1 MAAKVDWDAD
11 QYLRFEDERTRP
23 SLDLIQRVRL
33 EAPTQCIDLG
43 CGPGNS
49 TELVA
54 ARFPNAEVT
63 GLDSSTDMLEKARKR
78 LPKLAFVLANLDDW
92 SADSRYDL
100 IFANAVLQWLPDHAA
115 LFARLVA
122 ALKPGGV
129 LAVQMPNNLSE
140 PSHVAMAETA
150 AEGPWAG
157 RLARA
162 AEAKAL
168 IGSFSDYRRW
178 LADAGCSVD
187 LWQTTYVHALNG
199 PDAIVEWFKSTGLK
213 PYLDP
218 LPADEREAF
227 LARYRERIA
236 RAYPAEPDGK
246 VLLRFPRLFIVAT
259 RAAI

>member
-33 EAPTQCIDLG
+33 EAPTHCIDLG

-63 GLDSSTDMLEKARKR
+63 GLDSSPDMIEKARKR
-78 LPKLAFVLANLDDW
+78 LPHLSFELANLSDW
-92 SADSRYDL
+92 SADARYDL
-100 IFANAVLQWLPDHAA
+100 IFANAVLQWLPDHAP
-115 LFARLVA
+115 LFARLAA

-129 LAVQMPNNLSE
+129 LAVQVPNNLAE

-150 AEGPWAG
+150 ADGPWAE

-162 AEAKAL
+162 SESKAE

-178 LADAGCSVD
+178 LAAAGCAVD
-187 LWQTTYVHALNG
+187 LWQTTYVHALDG
-199 PDAIVEWFKSTGLK
+199 HDAIIEWFKSTGLK
-213 PYLDP
+213 PFLDP
-218 LPADEREAF
+218 LPAEERAAF
-227 LARYRERIA
+227 IARYKERIV
-236 RAYPAEPDGK
+236 RAYPIEPDGK
-246 VLLRFPRLFIVAT
+246 VLLRFPRLFILAT
-259 RAAI
+259 KQG